1 MSDASLATGRPA
13 VRGGERTGTTTPRE
27 AGVRTIDARVI
38 GHDRT
43 GAAVVDTAAGR
54 LALAQGEPLA
64 VGTRLTLLIRPDG
77 SIRTISAQPAS
88 SEADTG
94 SGGDLVRPASLST
107 ARGMLSGLSAGTLLE
122 VRILHRIRQELAAPL
137 PAGAFAATDLRP
149 GDLLVV
155 RLDAARTVGGG
166 EIAASRLPGEFIA
179 KVTGDGRQLRLAS
192 ALGSLELADPASAL
206 PGRLIL
212 RVAPLPGP
220 ATGPATAPLGSDAPP
235 TLAEAWSA
243 LAGLLADRA
252 ASDPGL
258 ASLIRKDLPQPGD
271 GFVGQV
277 LRILLGMAAEA
288 PPETALARL
297 LPQLAARPETSHLQE
312 SLGEDLQRLAR
323 WAEPVNEW
331 RTFVLPV
338 ADGERLVPFQLHL
351 RDAEGGASGEAGD
364 AGARFMIDVDLS
376 RLGAIQLDGFYRR
389 RQLFLTIRS
398 GRRLPRGFGDRLK
411 EIFDRT
417 LLAADMTGE
426 LRIESDAPPIPNP
439 RTAALADRAG
449 LAGIEA

>member
-1 MSDASLATGRPA
+1 MSDASLTTGRPA
-13 VRGGERTGTTTPRE
+13 VSGGERAQAAGPRD
-27 AGVRTIDARVI
+27 ASGRTVDARVI

-43 GAAVVDTAAGR
+43 GAAVLDTTAGR
-54 LALAQGEPLA
+54 LTLTQAEPLA
-64 VGTRLTLLIRPDG
+64 LGTRLTLLIRSDG
-77 SIRTISAQPAS
+77 SIRMISAHPTH
-88 SEADTG
+88 SEGG
-94 SGGDLVRPASLST
+94 SGSDRDLVRPGSLST
-107 ARGMLSGLSAGTLLE
+107 ARDMLSGLSAGTLLE
-122 VRILHRIRQELAAPL
+122 VRILHHIRQEPAASL
-137 PAGAFAATDLRP
+137 PAGAATAADLRP
-149 GDLLVV
+149 GDLVVV
-155 RLDAARTVGGG
+155 RLDGARTADGG
-166 EIAASRLPGEFIA
+166 EIAASRLPREFIA
-179 KVTGDGRQLRLAS
+179 KVTGDGAQLRLAS
-192 ALGSLELADPASAL
+192 ALGTLEFADAAPTSPA
-206 PGRLIL
+206 RLIL
-212 RVAPLPGP
+212 RVALLPAPGIGP
-220 ATGPATAPLGSDAPP
+220 ATTPLGGHAPP
-235 TLAEAWSA
+235 TLAEAWPA
-243 LAGLLADRA
+243 LASLLADRA

-277 LRILLGMAAEA
+277 IRILLGMAAEE

-297 LPQLAARPETSHLQE
+297 LPQLAARPEAGHLQE
-312 SLGEDLQRLAR
+312 SLGEDLQRHAR

-351 RDAEGGASGEAGD
+351 RDAEGGAQADAGD

-398 GRRLPRGFGDRLK
+398 RRRLPRGFGEKLK

-417 LLAADMTGE
+417 LLAADMAGE
-426 LRIESDAPPIPNP
+426 LRIESDVPPIPNP

-449 LAGIEA
+449 LARMKA